1 MGFRE
6 REQTYDGITGSE
18 RCLQDMKR
26 KLRTTSAWC
35 NYHAVLLFIES

>member
-1 MGFRE
+1 MGCRE

-18 RCLQDMKR
+18 RFLQDMKR

-35 NYHAVLLFIES
+35 NYHAVLLFTES

>member
-26 KLRTTSAWC
+26 KLRTISVCATIMQ
-35 NYHAVLLFIES
+35 NYYL